1 VNITRVVLEADSS
14 SIKAATK
21 DLNAL
26 QGSGEKT
33 TSAVKAIGAAFLA
46 LGAGNAIRS
55 AITLTA
61 EFNQSIAS
69 LSAITGATGKDLE
82 FYREQAKE
90 IGRTTSLSASQ
101 AAEAFK
107 LIASAKPDLLASAES
122 LAAVTREAVVL
133 AEATG
138 STLPEAA
145 NALGSA
151 LNQFQLPASNASRV
165 INALAAS
172 SQLGTAEVAAVTEAL
187 RNAGSAANSLGIDFE
202 STVAGIQGLAAA
214 GRQGADAGTAL
225 RQVMLQ
231 LEASGEQKLRPSLV
245 GLTGA
250 LINLE
255 AKNLDNLELMDL
267 FGKEAFTAAT
277 ALLGQVN
284 VVAQL
289 DAGLRGTST
298 AYEQANT
305 RMNTFNGD
313 MKSLSSAIEA
323 LQIEIFSN
331 SVDGLGRSL
340 AQTATGGV
348 NFLTS
353 NLNALKVAAELV
365 AVLIGARMVASLGTS
380 TAAIITNIAALAT
393 ATTTTSALGVST
405 TTATAAQNVMAAATT
420 RLTAALAILT
430 GPAGII
436 VIAAAAMYALV
447 KSQEATANAA
457 FEQAFAYD
465 ALRESLHTLT
475 EQELKKSIELEEER
489 IDAMKRS
496 LITMQA
502 MFDTQGMYEDE
513 LRVLNLQVMEAES
526 THGLLVRQLERV
538 RDGWK
543 PVIDGTTSAAIAANS
558 ATNATE
564 VLTRSTNDLVN
575 MMDSAADASYN
586 TASAYVQLMG
596 TFGSVIPSIDQVT
609 TRTTRLTEEQKNA
622 NLINRDAQDSI
633 DGIVDSMEKQKEVS
647 PQLVEVTNLMRNDIS
662 SAFADMMMNG
672 ENAFDAIAKSFE
684 RMIYKMIADWAAG
697 KIMDLVSG
705 AFSAATGGFTA
716 LLSGL
721 GSAVSSTVGAAI
733 SGSIGAGTAAIT
745 GSTAAAGTGAAIAA
759 GTAGAGAVAGT
770 GAAGG
775 GIVSGI
781 TGAVGTAASS
791 VGGAIS
797 GAGSAAMGLLK
808 AIPGWGWAL
817 GGAALV
823 AKLLDDSGTMSS
835 NSGILLSD
843 LPGVAADRK
852 RDTPAYASGV
862 DPVLFARRDSFDNAM
877 QISEALRAADSAVM
891 ELFGAAGKSF
901 SITGPELSAFDEKG
915 GGFGQFFGVAAEDG
929 KVALT
934 AQQSV
939 EKYVRELI
947 SAGNRYT
954 GSSINVSGSVD
965 NMLMQLG
972 QGLGFDGSN
981 ANGLDYVPFDGYRSI
996 LHQGEAVITAKGNDA
1011 LGMMA
1016 SALSEMRTIMAA
1028 VAQHTAKS
1036 ARQLERWDF
1045 GGLPEERAFA

>member
-1 VNITRVVLEADSS
+1 MNITRVVLEADSS

-26 QGSGEKT
+26 QGSGQQAEKSVT
-33 TSAVKAIGAAFLA
+33 GLGTAAKA
-46 LGAGNAIRS
+46 AG
-55 AITLTA
+55 T
-61 EFNQSIAS
+61 
-69 LSAITGATGKDLE
+69 
-82 FYREQAKE
+82 
-90 IGRTTSLSASQ
+90 
-101 AAEAFK
+101 
-107 LIASAKPDLLASAES
+107 LIA
-122 LAAVTREAVVL
+122 
-133 AEATG
+133 G
-138 STLPEAA
+138 
-145 NALGSA
+145 
-151 LNQFQLPASNASRV
+151 
-165 INALAAS
+165 LAAS
-172 SQLGTAEVAAVTEAL
+172 FSIREVIQYADEWQNASNRLRLVTSSSKELAETQQILLRVANDTRAGFSSTAE
-187 RNAGSAANSLGIDFE
+187 
-202 STVAGIQGLAAA
+202 
-214 GRQGADAGTAL
+214 
-225 RQVMLQ
+225 
-231 LEASGEQKLRPSLV
+231 
-245 GLTGA
+245 
-250 LINLE
+250 
-255 AKNLDNLELMDL
+255 L
-267 FGKEAFTAAT
+267 FT
-277 ALLGQVN
+277 
-284 VVAQL
+284 
-289 DAGLRGTST
+289 
-298 AYEQANT
+298 
-305 RMNTFNGD
+305 
-313 MKSLSSAIEA
+313 
-323 LQIEIFSN
+323 
-331 SVDGLGRSL
+331 
-340 AQTATGGV
+340 
-348 NFLTS
+348 
-353 NLNALKVAAELV
+353 
-365 AVLIGARMVASLGTS
+365 
-380 TAAIITNIAALAT
+380 
-393 ATTTTSALGVST
+393 
-405 TTATAAQNVMAAATT
+405 
-420 RLTAALAILT
+420 
-430 GPAGII
+430 
-436 VIAAAAMYALV
+436 
-447 KSQEATANAA
+447 
-457 FEQAFAYD
+457 
-465 ALRESLHTLT
+465 
-475 EQELKKSIELEEER
+475 
-489 IDAMKRS
+489 
-496 LITMQA
+496 
-502 MFDTQGMYEDE
+502 
-513 LRVLNLQVMEAES
+513 
-526 THGLLVRQLERV
+526 
-538 RDGWK
+538 
-543 PVIDGTTSAAIAANS
+543 
-558 ATNATE
+558 
-564 VLTRSTNDLVN
+564 VLTRSTQDLGLSQSEIVDITKTLNQTFAIAGGSATSMDGAIRQLSQGLQSGALRGDEFNSVAEQAPGILDAVAASLKMGRGELREFAATGGITSQVLIKAIKDYADVIESDFAKAQRTFGQSLQEARNNALEFVGSSKLVQQSTSAAGDAVVVLSKNLDVIAVAAAAVATVITARMIASITTSTIAWVASTQQVVAYELALARMAGVSATTAASQTALSSALALVGGPVGALIIAAGALVYFVSKMESATESTARMIDELDTLHRGELQRGIEIQKTYIQGIETQIERMSMQNQSVAAVRERMAELRTRLEEATKDLQRMNNGMRDIEERDFEGLVAEMTGGMLAYSGATNAGANSTEVFTRSTNALVN

-672 ENAFDAIAKSFE
+672 GNAFDSIAKSFE
-684 RMIYKMIADWAAG
+684 RMIYKMIADWAAS
-697 KIMDLVSG
+697 KIMNVIG
-705 AFSAATGGFTA
+705 EAVGI
-716 LLSGL
+716 SGL
-721 GSAVSSTVGAAI
+721 GGTSALGSIASAISSGGTSGGVGSVISGGGSAAGTASNVAGVAGGVGAAI
-733 SGSIGAGTAAIT
+733 AGAGSVFGTAGAVASAAEVGMLTGGATVGAGGSIGAGL
-745 GSTAAAGTGAAIAA
+745 AAGIKGL
-759 GTAGAGAVAGT
+759 GAGAMS
-770 GAAGG
+770 
-775 GIVSGI
+775 ILS
-781 TGAVGTAASS
+781 
-791 VGGAIS
+791 
-797 GAGSAAMGLLK
+797 

-954 GSSINVSGSVD
+954 GSSIAVSGSVD

-1016 SALSEMRTIMAA
+1016 SALTEMRTIMAA